1 MERNFTGK
9 TIDDAIKAASEELGL
24 AREDF
29 SVDVIEN
36 PKSGFLGLGAKPAV
50 IKVTYK
56 NEVNAVE
63 FVEEF
68 LDGLMEKM
76 GIMEYELKVTEPEE
90 KSIKAEIN
98 GSELASLIKK
108 RSEVID
114 AVQSMTALAMNRH
127 IEAYYKISVDI
138 NSGKEKNTA
147 RLENLAVKVAKQVQ
161 KTKRKV
167 TLSSMNSA
175 KRRVIH
181 SKLQNFENITTYS
194 VGEEPNRRVV
204 IAYKWPEGQEPPAEP
219 ERRPYP
225 PKGNG
230 GKKPYR
236 KNGGY
241 GNKGGYRKP
250 RREDR
255 TPSEQREEN
264 AFDNNK
270 NE

>member
-9 TIDDAIKAASEELGL
+9 TVDDAIKAASEELGL
-24 AREDF
+24 SREDF
-29 SVDVIEN
+29 TVEVLEN

-50 IKVTYK
+50 IKVVYK

-63 FVEEF
+63 FVEDF
-68 LDGLMEKM
+68 LNGLMEKM

-90 KSIKAEIN
+90 KSI
-98 GSELASLIKK
+98 
-108 RSEVID
+108 R
-114 AVQSMTALAMNRH
+114 
-127 IEAYYKISVDI
+127 
-138 NSGKEKNTA
+138 
-147 RLENLAVKVAKQVQ
+147 AVKVAKQVQ

-181 SKLQNFENITTYS
+181 SKLQDFENITTYS

-225 PKGNG
+225 PKNGG
-230 GKKPYR
+230 GKKPYG
-236 KNGGY
+236 KGGY
-241 GNKGGYRKP
+241 GNKNGYRKP
-250 RREDR
+250 RRDNGGNTAR
-255 TPSEQREEN
+255 REESPV
-264 AFDNNK
+264 AK
-270 NE
+270 ETEE

>member
-9 TIDDAIKAASEELGL
+9 TVDDAIKAASEELGL
-24 AREDF
+24 SREDF
-29 SVDVIEN
+29 TVEVLEN

-50 IKVTYK
+50 IMVVYK

-63 FVEEF
+63 FVEDF
-68 LDGLMEKM
+68 LNGLMEKM

-90 KSIKAEIN
+90 KSIRAELN
-98 GSELASLIKK
+98 GSELAALIRK

-127 IEAYYKISVDI
+127 IEEYYKISVDI
-138 NSGKEKNTA
+138 NSGRERNTA

-181 SKLQNFENITTYS
+181 SKLQDFENITTYS

-225 PKGNG
+225 PKNGG
-230 GKKPYR
+230 GKKPYG
-236 KNGGY
+236 KGGY
-241 GNKGGYRKP
+241 GNKNGYRKP
-250 RREDR
+250 RRDNGGNTAR
-255 TPSEQREEN
+255 REESPV
-264 AFDNNK
+264 AK
-270 NE
+270 ETEE

>member
-98 GSELASLIKK
+98 GKPDKEAQ
-108 RSEVID
+108 RSY
-114 AVQSMTALAMNRH
+114 RCG
-127 IEAYYKISVDI
+127 SVHDRSC
-138 NSGKEKNTA
+138 NEQTYRG
-147 RLENLAVKVAKQVQ
+147 V
-161 KTKRKV
+161 
-167 TLSSMNSA
+167 
-175 KRRVIH
+175 
-181 SKLQNFENITTYS
+181 LQDF
-194 VGEEPNRRVV
+194 R
-204 IAYKWPEGQEPPAEP
+204 
-219 ERRPYP
+219 
-225 PKGNG
+225 
-230 GKKPYR
+230 
-236 KNGGY
+236 
-241 GNKGGYRKP
+241 
-250 RREDR
+250 
-255 TPSEQREEN
+255 
-264 AFDNNK
+264 
-270 NE
+270 

>member
-9 TIDDAIKAASEELGL
+9 TVDDAIKAASEELGL
-24 AREDF
+24 SREDF
-29 SVDVIEN
+29 TVEVLEN

-50 IKVTYK
+50 IKVVYK

-63 FVEEF
+63 FVEDF
-68 LDGLMEKM
+68 LNGLMEKM

-90 KSIKAEIN
+90 KSIRAELN
-98 GSELASLIKK
+98 GSELAALIRK

-127 IEAYYKISVDI
+127 IEEYYKISVDI
-138 NSGKEKNTA
+138 NSGRERNTA

-181 SKLQNFENITTYS
+181 SKLQDFENIQYLTFTTPETDVDMAKMLKGIGQHIGAS
-194 VGEEPNRRVV
+194 RGARAQTLSSEKRRRQK
-204 IAYKWPEGQEPPAEP
+204 ALRKRRLREQERLQKAA
-219 ERRPYP
+219 
-225 PKGNG
+225 
-230 GKKPYR
+230 
-236 KNGGY
+236 
-241 GNKGGYRKP
+241 
-250 RREDR
+250 
-255 TPSEQREEN
+255 QR
-264 AFDNNK
+264 
-270 NE
+270 

>member
-1 MERNFTGK
+1 
-9 TIDDAIKAASEELGL
+9 
-24 AREDF
+24 
-29 SVDVIEN
+29 
-36 PKSGFLGLGAKPAV
+36 
-50 IKVTYK
+50 
-56 NEVNAVE
+56 
-63 FVEEF
+63 
-68 LDGLMEKM
+68 MEKM

-127 IEAYYKISVDI
+127 IEEYYKISVDI
-138 NSGKEKNTA
+138 NSGRERNTA

-194 VGEEPNRRVV
+194 VGEEPNRRVI

-255 TPSEQREEN
+255 APSEQHEEN
-264 AFDNNK
+264 VADNNE

>member
-90 KSIKAEIN
+90 KSIKADIN

-127 IEAYYKISVDI
+127 IEEYYKISVDI

-194 VGEEPNRRVV
+194 
-204 IAYKWPEGQEPPAEP
+204 EGQEPPAEP

-255 TPSEQREEN
+255 SPSEQREEN
-264 AFDNNK
+264 ASDNNK